1 MEQLASQLSLEV
13 SIFSLLLP
21 VGAIDSTA
29 AGAEGRRGDKV
40 LSGTDV
46 RLCLV
51 FYPTGAL
58 SRTPLADLLD
68 CLASSP
74 PSGLTV
80 SRLLYD
86 ACQCPRR
93 RQLRQVSMLGHAGDR
108 Q

>member
-1 MEQLASQLSLEV
+1 MLTRLRGHPGQRTIL
-13 SIFSLLLP
+13 F
-21 VGAIDSTA
+21 GFSTA
-29 AGAEGRRGDKV
+29 
-40 LSGTDV
+40 
-46 RLCLV
+46 
-51 FYPTGAL
+51 TGAL
-58 SRTPLADLLD
+58 ARTPFANLLD